1 VALAAGYCQTRRAF
15 LLVDAP
21 ARART
26 PGQIERSARSLVFD
40 SRSDAAIYY
49 PWIRIADPLN
59 KSQPRLS
66 PSSGTIAGMMARM
79 DASRGVWKAPAGTEA
94 NLKGVAGLERELTNA
109 EIARLNPQGVN
120 CLRSLPGPGPV
131 AWGARTLAGEDQ
143 TASEFKYIPV
153 RRTALFIE
161 ESLSRGIQWAV
172 FEPNDETLWAA
183 LRTNVGAFLH
193 DLFRQG
199 AFVGRTPKEA
209 YFVKCDGETT
219 RQADLDAGALNVLVG
234 FAPLKPAEFVV
245 LKFRQIAGQTVP

>member
-1 VALAAGYCQTRRAF
+1 
-15 LLVDAP
+15 
-21 ARART
+21 
-26 PGQIERSARSLVFD
+26 
-40 SRSDAAIYY
+40 
-49 PWIRIADPLN
+49 
-59 KSQPRLS
+59 
-66 PSSGTIAGMMARM
+66 M
-79 DASRGVWKAPAGTEA
+79 
-94 NLKGVAGLERELTNA
+94 AGLERELTNA
-109 EIARLNPQGVN
+109 EIGRLNPQGVN
-120 CLRSLPGPGPV
+120 CLRSLPGPRPV

-209 YFVKCDGETT
+209 YFVKCDRETT
-219 RQADLDAGALNVLVG
+219 RQADVDAGALNVLVG
-234 FAPLKPAEFVV
+234 FAPLKAAEFIV
-245 LKFRQIAGQTVP
+245 LKFRQTAGQTVP